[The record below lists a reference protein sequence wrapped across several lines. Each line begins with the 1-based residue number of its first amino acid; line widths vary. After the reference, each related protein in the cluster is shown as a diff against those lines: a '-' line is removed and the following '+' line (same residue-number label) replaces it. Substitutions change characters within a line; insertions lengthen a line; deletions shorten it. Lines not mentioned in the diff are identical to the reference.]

1 MWTIGRSQ
9 RVEKKIYRPIV
20 RKIRYVHLSLITY
33 DSICGVMVSVLLS
46 SAVDHKFEPSTKNE
60 AFGRKCKDWLARNQN
75 NVSEWK
81 DMSTCEL
88 FP

>member
-1 MWTIGRSQ
+1 
-9 RVEKKIYRPIV
+9 
-20 RKIRYVHLSLITY
+20 
-33 DSICGVMVSVLLS
+33 MVSVLLS

-88 FP
+88 FL